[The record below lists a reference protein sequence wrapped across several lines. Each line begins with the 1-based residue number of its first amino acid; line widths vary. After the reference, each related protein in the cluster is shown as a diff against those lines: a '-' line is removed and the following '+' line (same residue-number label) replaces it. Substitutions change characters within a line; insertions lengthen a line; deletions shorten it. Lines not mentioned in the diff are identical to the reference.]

1 MAAQKN
7 SELMDRIAKAEGPPS
22 RRRHRCRLTLSVPS
36 AADLQ
41 NVIQSRSD
49 VPHEDQ
55 HAKERWRH
63 ELEARTVRPPAL
75 GLLAEFESA
84 AQSDLDHTGGFATTT
99 ELWNKGDAN
108 PASTPSKSDVEVCC
122 AHCLPPPLRRAVRAS
137 QMFAEA
143 VMGQLPAGDQYADSL
158 EGCLAGTPYGE
169 FARWHSCSDS
179 YNPNQVPIQQRAA

>member
-7 SELMDRIAKAEGPPS
+7 SELMDRIAKAE
-22 RRRHRCRLTLSVPS
+22 
-36 AADLQ
+36 ADLQ

-63 ELEARTVRPPAL
+63 ELEART
-75 GLLAEFESA
+75 
-84 AQSDLDHTGGFATTT
+84 SDLDHTGGFATTT

-108 PASTPSKSDVEVCC
+108 PASTPSKSDVE
-122 AHCLPPPLRRAVRAS
+122 
-137 QMFAEA
+137 MFAEA

-169 FARWHSCSDS
+169 FARWHLCSDS
-179 YNPNQVPIQQRAA
+179 Y